1 MHQGGALST
10 AELQQAL
17 GAITALQ
24 AQLPAVEK
32 LLRSELRVR
41 EQHAQAAAAAKAQ
54 ADAVAA
60 AAAKANAVAAQ
71 QAAAAAAV
79 AKQAAERNRA
89 RQLNPACTAFWTS
102 RGYESA
108 PWRWDTFE
116 GSRLEHAHEWPPL
129 IADMR
134 EEGFDRALSILAD
147 LGCYLSYS
155 AKSELRKL
163 YDDDDV
169 VPPGR

>member
-24 AQLPAVEK
+24 AQLPAVDK
-32 LLRSELRVR
+32 LVRSELRVR
-41 EQHAQAAAAAKAQ
+41 EQQAQAAAAAKAQ

-60 AAAKANAVAAQ
+60 KPKAVTAK

-79 AKQAAERNRA
+79 AKQTAERNRA
-89 RQLNPACTAFWTS
+89 QQLNSACTAFWTS
-102 RGYESA
+102 RGYKSA
-108 PWRWDTFE
+108 PWRWDMFQGYE
-116 GSRLEHAHEWPPL
+116 LAQAHNWPPL

-134 EEGFDRALSILAD
+134 ENGFDYAVQKNLSNMTLVR
-147 LGCYLSYS
+147 LGAQQKL
-155 AKSELRKL
+155 KELYNDKN
-163 YDDDDV
+163 V
-169 VPPGR
+169 VPGRRR